1 MPLDGDM
8 QPRQQAP
15 HRIIILDDDLGFVLW
30 LAHVF
35 AANGY
40 SAFPATNVS
49 EALKLIQELQGE
61 SVDLVIANR
70 GLTGV
75 SELFDRLRTRHV
87 SLKVIAFE
95 DRTLG
100 RTTSDIEA
108 REAEW
113 LKEIRTR
120 LEIFPIV

>member
-1 MPLDGDM
+1 M
-8 QPRQQAP
+8 QRQQAL
-15 HRIIILDDDLGFVLW
+15 HQIIILDDDLGFVFW
-30 LAHVF
+30 LAHVLV
-35 AANGY
+35 ANGY

-61 SVDLVIANR
+61 SVDLVIANL

-75 SELFDRLRTRHV
+75 SELLDRLRTRHV

-100 RTTSDIEA
+100 IVTSDIEA
-108 REAEW
+108 REAAW

-120 LEIFPIV
+120 LEIFPSV